1 MILESIVQY
10 HGIDWVAS
18 SLAAMMNYFLG
29 NKNRIGFYFGIAANL
44 TWLAFAILAASPPI
58 FLFNFVFLTLNLR
71 SIRKWKPH
79 LTTTYREESL
89 HDKFI

>member
-1 MILESIVQY
+1 MILEFMVQY

-44 TWLAFAILAASPPI
+44 TWLAFAVFAASPPI
-58 FLFNFVFLTLNLR
+58 FLFNLVFLALNVR
-71 SIRKWKPH
+71 SIRKWKLQ
-79 LTTTYREESL
+79 LTTTNQ
-89 HDKFI
+89 